1 MEAQQMNLDVI
12 ANNLSNVNTTGFKKS
27 KIEFQDLLYDTTR
40 APGADQGNNAL
51 LPTGLQVG
59 HGAQASATSKIFTEG
74 ELSATGAPLD
84 IAIQGDGFF
93 EIQMPDGTLAYT
105 RDGAFKQS
113 ATGAIVTS
121 DGLPVQGGFQ
131 PIATGTTS
139 ITIAPN
145 GNVATVGASGNQS
158 FQVQLTRFANPSGLQ
173 SIGRNLYI
181 ETQASGTPETG
192 TPSEAGFG
200 SLQQRYLEMSNVQVV
215 QEMVS
220 MIEAQRAYEVN
231 SKAVQAADVP
241 SQQPAPLMNFTKT
254 KSLLAALL
262 VVAAGRVSAG
272 SDAWELLPSVAVD
285 ASGVYLGQILNN
297 ATSTVPTLRLAPS
310 PYWGQTNVLT
320 REEVIQLGRKQFPA
334 LDTTNWTGPAQVR
347 LTRRTRELLDFQL
360 LELLTGALQR
370 EYLREHGELDV
381 RLSAAWTPVSV
392 PDEDLQLKLTQL
404 PTDGLLPTSLIGF
417 DLWAFP
423 LLILRLN
430 SARTSRSASRWCNTA
445 CDCGRLS
452 GADRLL
458 TRFTRK
464 GACAFR

>member
-1 MEAQQMNLDVI
+1 
-12 ANNLSNVNTTGFKKS
+12 
-27 KIEFQDLLYDTTR
+27 
-40 APGADQGNNAL
+40 
-51 LPTGLQVG
+51 
-59 HGAQASATSKIFTEG
+59 
-74 ELSATGAPLD
+74 
-84 IAIQGDGFF
+84 
-93 EIQMPDGTLAYT
+93 
-105 RDGAFKQS
+105 
-113 ATGAIVTS
+113 
-121 DGLPVQGGFQ
+121 
-131 PIATGTTS
+131 
-139 ITIAPN
+139 
-145 GNVATVGASGNQS
+145 
-158 FQVQLTRFANPSGLQ
+158 
-173 SIGRNLYI
+173 
-181 ETQASGTPETG
+181 
-192 TPSEAGFG
+192 
-200 SLQQRYLEMSNVQVV
+200 
-215 QEMVS
+215 
-220 MIEAQRAYEVN
+220 
-231 SKAVQAADVP
+231 
-241 SQQPAPLMNFTKT
+241 MNFTKT

-417 DLWAFP
+417 DLWAGKERIGSWQVAIQAKVWREVPVARSP
-423 LLILRLN
+423 LFRGQLLRDADVVMERRDVLSRHEAYVDLSAADPSAELCENVAVGQPVVQHCLRLRPIIRRGQIVDAVYQEG
-430 SARTSRSASRWCNTA
+430 SLRISLKVET
-445 CDCGRLS
+445 LEE
-452 GADRLL
+452 GAAGQIVRVRNPHTHRDLYGKIQNEDTIIITL
-458 TRFTRK
+458 
-464 GACAFR
+464 